1 MNSKRCLGTAAVAA
15 LALVFA
21 ACGKSSSPSSPT
33 DPSSPV
39 GGGATINGTVA
50 GLTATGST
58 AGGVAKL
65 DATGGVTVTVSG
77 TTIAV
82 SVGSNGKF
90 VLTGVPAGTVQLVF
104 TTASGSSTITLDGVK
119 EGDAIVV
126 KVTIKG
132 VTATLD
138 DEERNGAAMTELEG
152 QIAAVNPEGTTR
164 TLDINTTRV
173 SVPTTAAIRHGSTTV
188 DFTSLKV
195 GNRVH
200 VRGLT
205 SGAVLEATEVNV
217 QNTNQKVPVNLTG
230 TIAGF
235 TANPACPVVQFK
247 VGSWTVDTASTTSFQ
262 KTPCANLAN
271 GMTVHV
277 KGDVQE
283 SGTVLATWVQ
293 GK

>member
-1 MNSKRCLGTAAVAA
+1 MNPKRCLGSAAVVA

-33 DPSSPV
+33 DPSSAA
-39 GGGATINGTVA
+39 GGATINGTIG
-50 GLTATGST
+50 GLATTGST

-65 DATGGVTVTVSG
+65 DATGGVTVTISG

-90 VLTGVPAGTVQLVF
+90 VLTGVPTGTVQLVF
-104 TTASGSSTITLDGVK
+104 TTASGSSIITLDGVK
-119 EGDAIVV
+119 EGDSIVV

-138 DEERNGAAMTELEG
+138 DEERNGTAMTELEG

-164 TLDINTTRV
+164 TLEVNATRV
-173 SVPTTAAIRHGSTTV
+173 SVPTTAAIRHGSTAV

-200 VRGLT
+200 VRGLM
-205 SGAVLEATEVNV
+205 SGTVLEATEVNV
-217 QNTNQKVPVNLTG
+217 QNTNQHVPVNISG